1 MPKTKV
7 KLWDYS
13 KAVFQVIHSHEN
25 NSDLKK
31 QKTKWT
37 LYESSS
43 KALYKHFS
51 ISGYHDRGFQ

>member
-25 NSDLKK
+25 NSK
-31 QKTKWT
+31 KTKNKMDTVWK
-37 LYESSS
+37 LKQS
-43 KALYKHFS
+43 AL
-51 ISGYHDRGFQ
+51 

>member
-25 NSDLKK
+25 NSKQNKK
-31 QKTKWT
+31 QNGHCM
-37 LYESSS
+37 
-43 KALYKHFS
+43 KAQAKRFINTS
-51 ISGYHDRGFQ
+51 GISGYHDRGFQ